1 MNKKNNYYYLLL
13 LLTGL
18 SLLNTGCFKMD
29 APSPTETTSPK
40 LFPEGAAIPADF
52 KWSSVRTID
61 VKVAVNDKYNG
72 QYFYRVE
79 LYDNDPRLGA
89 KANLLGAGVAKKGQD
104 FTGKIVVPALLQ
116 YVYLKQISPVKIS
129 SVTMIAVAAGAN
141 SLVVSQGASQNQLR
155 ESISGSSANDTFTPS
170 RDASIAAIVVPTD
183 AISITGSSNVTVE
196 SNKSYVVKA
205 GTTFTGQIDANNGTN
220 NAKIYIEG
228 TWRNQGYTLTLGNNN
243 AIYITD
249 AGTIDLTN
257 VMQNTTG
264 AFINY
269 GTALLSAMNTSNET
283 LYTNYGTLT
292 VDQATLSNGSFTNY
306 GTATFKSLTST
317 TASTKIRNEGSLT
330 VTTATITN
338 ATLQA
343 ICYTKIGTLTSNGAI
358 VNIIGKALL
367 TINNIEA
374 AGTRFNLEPSAILE
388 VTGTAK
394 FSSNKNYMT
403 GPDTGKALA
412 RLKKVDVQGQWQ
424 AITYSGGLEIA
435 CSDHTANEQWSTYYI
450 VNSPATIVPYDK
462 STVVIAGTTCNAGGN
477 NDSSAGTTPD
487 NQTVSDIDL
496 GTFSYAFED
505 NWPEIGDYDMN
516 DVVIEMNLIK
526 YQNTSNKVTKVTLK
540 GNLVSV
546 GASKRNAVA
555 VQLDGIPAASVKSVT
570 YSRTNLVGST
580 LKLGSNGVES
590 GQTYAV
596 ATIVDDAHKA
606 FGVSGTPTI
615 STADGSYKPVDVVIT
630 IEFTTPLDNFTFQN
644 LNMFIITSEQNNSG
658 RSEVHLVGYNG
669 TDKIDKSLIES
680 VKGKKLST
688 TDPFKS
694 VYNEPWG
701 LSVPVSFVYPLESK
715 NIKDLYPKFES
726 WALSGGTKDTNW
738 YLVR

>member
-141 SLVVSQGASQNQLR
+141 SLVVSQSASQNQLR